1 MPTLAH
7 SLATHVSSCELSDYS
22 EHTIAEAKSLIQDYI
37 GVAVRGQATDSGR
50 IAAEYQEQYA
60 SHPAE
65 ATLLRRGTKISA
77 SGAAFAN
84 AVGSHSLELDDVDRL
99 ALFHFSPPVV
109 SAALAAA
116 EAVDAS
122 GRDFLTAV
130 IVGCEI
136 MQAVS
141 EAMNPRLRDR
151 GFHTTP
157 VTGIYGATAAAGKL
171 LGLTTEQ
178 QVSAFGIAGAHA
190 SGVMEMYG
198 PSMQKRLNPGPA
210 AHNGIASA
218 RLAAMGFT
226 GADTI
231 FDGER
236 GVLHTFADVED
247 DEGRALASLKAG
259 GNLDIEFKPYACA
272 RPIHNAIDCA
282 LALRDE
288 VGADLDQIQSMTL
301 HRHPSWAHY
310 HINDEPATYHEAQVS
325 INHAV
330 AVVLL
335 EAKAGFEQFGADRID
350 DDRARRLRQ
359 QLDVRPDESLERGVS
374 CRLDIVMADGRQL
387 SATVDHPLG
396 SITNPMSTEDHAAKF
411 EMLVGEKIDSDRQAR
426 IRSAVTSIE
435 DLDTIGQLVALVV
448 AD

>member
-7 SLATHVSSCELSDYS
+7 SLATHMQSRQLSDYS
-22 EHTIAEAKSLIQDYI
+22 QHTVAEAKSLVQDYI

-50 IAAEYQEQYA
+50 IAAEYQEQFA

-65 ATLLRRGTKISA
+65 STLLRRGTKISA

-84 AVGSHSLELDDVDRL
+84 AVGSHSLELDDVDRE

-116 EAVDAS
+116 EAAEAS
-122 GRDFLTAV
+122 GGDFLTSV

-141 EAMNPRLRDR
+141 EAVNPMLRDR

-157 VTGIYGATAAAGKL
+157 VTGIFGATAAAGKL
-171 LGLTTEQ
+171 FGLSVEQ
-178 QVSAFGIAGAHA
+178 QVNAFGIAGAHA
-190 SGVMEMYG
+190 GGLMEMYG

-218 RLAAMGFT
+218 RLASMGFT

-236 GVLHTFADVED
+236 GVLRTFADVED
-247 DEGRALASLKAG
+247 EEGRALASLKAG

-288 VGADLDQIQSMTL
+288 VGTDLDQIESMTL
-301 HRHPSWAHY
+301 HRNPSWARY

-330 AVVLL
+330 AVAFL

-350 DDRARRLRQ
+350 DDRARRLRR
-359 QLDVRPDESLERGVS
+359 QLDVRPDDSLERGVS
-374 CRLDIVMADGRQL
+374 CRLEIVMADGRQL

-396 SITNPMSTEDHAAKF
+396 SITNPMSSEDHAAKF
-411 EMLVGEKIDSDRQAR
+411 KMLVGEKIGEDRQAQ
-426 IRSAVTSIE
+426 IRSAVSTIE
-435 DLDTIGQLVALVV
+435 DLESIGQLVALVV
-448 AD
+448 SD